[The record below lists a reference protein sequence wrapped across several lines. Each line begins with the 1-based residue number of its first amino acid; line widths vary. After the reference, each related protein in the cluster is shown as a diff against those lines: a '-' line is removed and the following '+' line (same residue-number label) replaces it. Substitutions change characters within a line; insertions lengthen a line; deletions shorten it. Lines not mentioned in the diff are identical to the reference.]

1 MEHQRELYQ
10 QRGYSEDLLPKTET
24 QRNWKAFNYFTL
36 WMGSVH
42 NVPNYVMVGGFFILG
57 LSTFNIML
65 AIIISALFIAAAM
78 VMNGAAGSKYGV
90 PFAMIL
96 RGSYGVRGALFPG
109 LLRGGIAAI
118 MWFGLQCYAGSLAFL
133 ILIGKIWPGFLT
145 LGGDFKLLGLSLPGL
160 ITFLIFWIINVG
172 IGFGGGKVLNKF
184 TAILNPC
191 IYIVFGGMAIWAI
204 SLVGIGPILD
214 YLPSGVQKAE
224 HSGFLFLVVI
234 NAVVAVWAAPAV
246 SASDFTQNAHS
257 FRAQAL
263 GQTLGLIVAYILFAV
278 ASVCIIAGASVCII
292 AGASIHYGMDTWN
305 VLDIVQRWDSLFA
318 SFFAVLV
325 ILMTTIST
333 NATGNIIPAGYQ
345 IAALAP
351 TKLNYKNGVMIASII
366 SLLICPWKL
375 MENQDSIYLFLDI
388 IGGMLGPV
396 IGVMLAHYFVVMRGK
411 INLDELYT
419 ASGDYKYYDNGF
431 NLTAFSVTL
440 VAVILSLGGKFIPF
454 LEPLSRVSWFV
465 GVIVA
470 FVAYALLKKRTGF
483 ENTGEQKLA
492 G

>member
-1 MEHQRELYQ
+1 M
-10 QRGYSEDLLPKTET
+10 
-24 QRNWKAFNYFTL
+24 
-36 WMGSVH
+36 
-42 NVPNYVMVGGFFILG
+42 
-57 LSTFNIML
+57 
-65 AIIISALFIAAAM
+65 
-78 VMNGAAGSKYGV
+78 
-90 PFAMIL
+90 
-96 RGSYGVRGALFPG
+96 
-109 LLRGGIAAI
+109 
-118 MWFGLQCYAGSLAFL
+118 
-133 ILIGKIWPGFLT
+133 IGKIWPGFLT

-204 SLVGIGPILD
+204 SLV
-214 YLPSGVQKAE
+214 
-224 HSGFLFLVVI
+224 
-234 NAVVAVWAAPAV
+234 APAV

-278 ASVCIIAGASVCII
+278 ASVCII

-454 LEPLSRVSWFV
+454 MEPLSRVSWFV

-483 ENTGEQKLA
+483 ENTGEKKLA

>member
-278 ASVCIIAGASVCII
+278 ASVCIIAGAS
-292 AGASIHYGMDTWN
+292 IHYGMDTWN

-333 NATGNIIPAGYQ
+333 NAADIFGLKHKGR
-345 IAALAP
+345 IAPGKDADLVFIQPDSSYVLKNEDLEYRHKVSPYVGRTIGARI
-351 TKLNYKNGVMIASII
+351 TKTILRGDV
-366 SLLICPWKL
+366 
-375 MENQDSIYLFLDI
+375 IYDI
-388 IGGMLGPV
+388 EHGFPV
-396 IGVMLAHYFVVMRGK
+396 PPKGQF
-411 INLDELYT
+411 
-419 ASGDYKYYDNGF
+419 
-431 NLTAFSVTL
+431 
-440 VAVILSLGGKFIPF
+440 ILKH
-454 LEPLSRVSWFV
+454 
-465 GVIVA
+465 
-470 FVAYALLKKRTGF
+470 
-483 ENTGEQKLA
+483 QQ
-492 G
+492 

>member
-1 MEHQRELYQ
+1 MEHQRKLFE
-10 QRGYSEDLLPKTET
+10 QRGYSEDLLPKTQS
-24 QRNWKAFNYFTL
+24 QRTWKTFNYFTL

-42 NVPNYVMVGGFFILG
+42 NVPNYVMVGGFFILS
-57 LSTFNIML
+57 LSTFSIML
-65 AIIISALFIAAAM
+65 AIILSAFFIAAVM
-78 VMNGAAGSKYGV
+78 VLNGAAGSKYGV

-96 RGSYGVRGALFPG
+96 RASYGVRGALFPG

-118 MWFGLQCYAGSLAFL
+118 MWFGLQCYAGSLACL

-145 LGGDFKLLGLSLPGL
+145 LGGDFTLLGLSLPGL
-160 ITFLIFWIINVG
+160 ITFLLFWLVNVG

-204 SLVGIGPILD
+204 SLVGLGPIFD
-214 YLPSGVQKAE
+214 YIPSGIQKAE
-224 HSGFLFLVVI
+224 NSGFLFLVVI
-234 NAVVAVWAAPAV
+234 NAVV
-246 SASDFTQNAHS
+246 
-257 FRAQAL
+257 
-263 GQTLGLIVAYILFAV
+263 
-278 ASVCIIAGASVCII
+278 
-292 AGASIHYGMDTWN
+292 
-305 VLDIVQRWDSLFA
+305 
-318 SFFAVLV
+318 AVLV

-345 IAALAP
+345 IAAIAP
-351 TKLNYKNGVMIASII
+351 TKLTYKNGVLIASII

-396 IGVMLAHYFVVMRGK
+396 IGVMMAHYFVVMRGQ

-419 ASGDYKYYDNGF
+419 APGDYKYYDNGF

-440 VAVILSLGGKFIPF
+440 VAVILSLGGKFIP
-454 LEPLSRVSWFV
+454 LMEPLSRVSWFV

-470 FVAYALLKKRTGF
+470 FAAYALLKKRTTA
-483 ENTGEQKLA
+483 EKTGEQKTI

>member
-1 MEHQRELYQ
+1 MERYRKIYQ
-10 QRGYSEDLLPKTET
+10 ERGYSEDLLPKTT
-24 QRNWKAFNYFTL
+24 SQRSWKTFNYFTL

-42 NVPNYVMVGGFFILG
+42 NVPNYVMVGGGFILG
-57 LSTFNIML
+57 LSTFSIML
-65 AIIISALFIAAAM
+65 AIILSSLFIAFVM

-96 RGSYGVRGALFPG
+96 RASYGVRGALFPG

-133 ILIGKIWPGFLT
+133 ILIGKIWPEFLT
-145 LGGDFKLLGLSLPGL
+145 LGGDFKLLGISLPGL
-160 ITFLIFWIINVG
+160 IAFLIFWLINVG

-191 IYIVFGGMAIWAI
+191 IYIVFGGMAVWAI
-204 SLVGIGPILD
+204 MLVGIGPILN
-214 YLPSGVQKAE
+214 YLPTGVAKAE
-224 HSGFLFLVVI
+224 NSGFLFLVVI

-257 FRAQAL
+257 FREQAL
-263 GQTLGLIVAYILFAV
+263 GQTVGLVVAYILFA
-278 ASVCIIAGASVCII
+278 IAGVCII
-292 AGASIHYGMDTWN
+292 AGASIHYGADTWN

-345 IAALAP
+345 IAAIAP
-351 TKLNYKNGVMIASII
+351 KKLTYKNGVMIASII

-396 IGVMLAHYFVVMRGK
+396 IGVMLAHYFVVLRGSV
-411 INLDELYT
+411 NLNELYT
-419 ASGDYKYYDNGF
+419 ASGDYQYFDNGF
-431 NLTAFSVTL
+431 NLTAFLVTL
-440 VAVILSLGGKFIPF
+440 VAVIFSLGGKFIPL

-465 GVIVA
+465 GVIIA
-470 FVAYALLKKRTGF
+470 FAAYALLAKRPGNEAVKEQNITG
-483 ENTGEQKLA
+483 
-492 G
+492 

>member
-96 RGSYGVRGALFPG
+96 RGSYGVRGALFLG

-257 FRAQAL
+257 FRAQAYFVL
-263 GQTLGLIVAYILFAV
+263 DTDQFEEIGTLAKCSPPIRDQENQKGMWEKLFNGEIDCLVSDHSPCPPEMKAGNIMQ
-278 ASVCIIAGASVCII
+278 AWGGIAGLQNCMDVMFDEAVQKR
-292 AGASIHYGMDTWN
+292 GM
-305 VLDIVQRWDSLFA
+305 SLPMFGK
-318 SFFAVLV
+318 
-325 ILMTTIST
+325 LMAT
-333 NATGNIIPAGYQ
+333 NAADIFGLKHKGR
-345 IAALAP
+345 IAPGKDADLVFIQPDSSYVLKNEDLEYRHKVSPYVGRTIGARI
-351 TKLNYKNGVMIASII
+351 TKTILRGDV
-366 SLLICPWKL
+366 
-375 MENQDSIYLFLDI
+375 IYDI
-388 IGGMLGPV
+388 EHGFPV
-396 IGVMLAHYFVVMRGK
+396 PPKGQF
-411 INLDELYT
+411 
-419 ASGDYKYYDNGF
+419 
-431 NLTAFSVTL
+431 
-440 VAVILSLGGKFIPF
+440 ILKH
-454 LEPLSRVSWFV
+454 
-465 GVIVA
+465 
-470 FVAYALLKKRTGF
+470 
-483 ENTGEQKLA
+483 QQ
-492 G
+492 